1 MNKRICLKAGTSH
14 GLSVQMLKKHFPGC
28 IINCR
33 PFVSFLIYKTA
44 TEALNVFNMG
54 IVNLNGKVIYLKWA
68 DGSYNAEML
77 KGQLEREKQQ
87 AEKEL
92 LEKQKAYQGA
102 PQPPSS
108 QQSASAVPV
117 GSVPLQPVTEQYV
130 SPLQTAVGY
139 QGNYEPAYQTLG
151 QVMQRPVVDLWQ
163 NLEQK
168 SASVVDP
175 TTLVPNPATVPFSI
189 TYIPTAQFGQ
199 QPVRMPSQNVQIMS
213 GVPGYMQPNVG
224 QQIAPYLGPMT
235 ALNVP
240 QMQFFGQETGQNA
253 SQRQFF
259 GQPTGQNA
267 PKVQFFRQQIGQNGP
282 SGKQH

>member
-1 MNKRICLKAGTSH
+1 
-14 GLSVQMLKKHFPGC
+14 
-28 IINCR
+28 
-33 PFVSFLIYKTA
+33 
-44 TEALNVFNMG
+44 
-54 IVNLNGKVIYLKWA
+54 
-68 DGSYNAEML
+68 ML
-77 KGQLEREKQQ
+77 KGQLEREKQE

-102 PQPPSS
+102 PL
-108 QQSASAVPV
+108 ALA
-117 GSVPLQPVTEQYV
+117 GSVPLQPFTKQYV

-213 GVPGYMQPNVG
+213 QVPGYMQPNVG
-224 QQIAPYLGPMT
+224 QQFGPLLG
-235 ALNVP
+235 
-240 QMQFFGQETGQNA
+240 QQTGQNA
-253 SQRQFF
+253 PQRQFF
-259 GQPTGQNA
+259 GQQNC
-267 PKVQFFRQQIGQNGP
+267 QNGP
-282 SGKQH
+282 NKT